1 MSPSFHVPAVSYV
14 PKLTIQLISAG
25 QLTDHGCRVI
35 LDSDSCC
42 IQDRM
47 GFLVGTGPRRRDSQ
61 RLWELDCLRLPSA
74 ASASLVG
81 SAASMSSTSSF
92 AQWHH
97 HLGHLC
103 GSRLSTLICRGL
115 LG

>member
-1 MSPSFHVPAVSYV
+1 
-14 PKLTIQLISAG
+14 
-25 QLTDHGCRVI
+25 
-35 LDSDSCC
+35 
-42 IQDRM
+42 M
-47 GFLVGTGPRRRDSQ
+47 GLLVGTGPRRRDSQ
-61 RLWELDCLRLPSA
+61 HLWELDRLRLPFA
-74 ASASLVG
+74 TSASLVC
-81 SAASMSSTSSF
+81 SAASTSSISSF